1 MKVSI
6 VLACRDNTGSL
17 QDTIRSILSQTYA
30 DFELII
36 IDDGSK
42 QPVESTLAGIS
53 DPRIKIY
60 RIEGQGLGSALN
72 FGVLKSKGY
81 YVARIDDD
89 DLMENSRIK
98 KQMDFLDRNEDVVCV
113 GTQLWFKSDYKYCA
127 LRKFPLT
134 HEEIVRDLIK
144 LRFSIAHCSVMFR
157 RSSFDLIGG
166 YRVKGGGQDLD
177 LFLQF
182 SKVGK
187 LANIDE
193 FLTYYNLSLG
203 GLSVRAP
210 KSKYSAYL
218 FAMNSILN
226 EKKFEGFK
234 DEILNTVKTLK
245 SKLNLEFNYLFAFKR
260 FLLIGKVKLL
270 GKKIDLN
277 KKVI

>member
-1 MKVSI
+1 MTVSI

-17 QDTIRSILSQTYA
+17 EDTIKSILTQSYT

-36 IDDGSK
+36 VDDGSK
-42 QPVESTLAGIS
+42 IPVESTLKRVN

-60 RIEGQGLGSALN
+60 RIDGQGLGGALN
-72 FGVLKSKGY
+72 FGISKSQGKY
-81 YVARIDDD
+81 IVRIDDD
-89 DLMENSRIK
+89 DLMAKIRIE
-98 KQMDFLDRNEDVVCV
+98 KQVDFLDRNEDVVCV
-113 GTQLWFKSDYKYCA
+113 GTQLWFKSDNKYRA

-157 RSSFDLIGG
+157 RSSFDQIGG

-187 LANIDE
+187 LANLDE

-210 KSKYSAYL
+210 KNKYRAYL
-218 FAMNSILN
+218 FALESVSLDAD
-226 EKKFEGFK
+226 FK
-234 DEILNTVKTLK
+234 DKYPNIYQSIRLLK
-245 SKLNLEFNYLFAFKR
+245 YKVSRKHNYTFFLKR
-260 FLLIGKVKLL
+260 VVLLLQVNFL
-270 GKKIDLN
+270 GKNMI
-277 KKVI
+277 